1 MGSNLNS
8 AFEPWTISASRVW
21 SMTELSFNFF
31 VGELPTGEAVP
42 PDLEAGT
49 MLTGF
54 TFATGSPED
63 P

>member
-1 MGSNLNS
+1 
-8 AFEPWTISASRVW
+8 
-21 SMTELSFNFF
+21 MTELSFNFF